1 MQNNDCIHNFS
12 SWKKDKEP
20 VLECESMEE
29 NSPIFM
35 GIVSTR
41 RCRKCGFV
49 DTKVEKIERKENK
62 RLNLKMK
69 RRK

>member
-1 MQNNDCIHNFS
+1 MQNNDCVHNFS
-12 SWKKDKEP
+12 DWKKEKEP

-35 GIVSTR
+35 GICSTR
-41 RCRKCGFV
+41 RCKICGYV
-49 DTKVEKIERKENK
+49 DTKIEKINKKENK
-62 RLNLKMK
+62 KLSLKMK

>member
-12 SWKKDKEP
+12 SWKKEKQP

-35 GIVSTR
+35 GIEFT
-41 RCRKCGFV
+41 RKCKSCGLV
-49 DTKVEKIERKENK
+49 DTKVERINKKESK
-62 RLNLKMK
+62 KLSLEKK